1 MQELSQLCES
11 FTAIDE
17 HAALII
23 PNGEDAGDIV
33 LESLLELS
41 IRYHQLQTTSPNIV
55 SSMRV
60 LSGQVGSEIIKA
72 AGLANRQVEDRPPAR
87 LLELG
92 FSYAV
97 ATDVALPRR
106 QLCGS
111 IKIAHLI
118 HTLLMELYTPPH
130 RA

>member
-17 HAALII
+17 HTALII

-60 LSGQVGSEIIKA
+60 LSGQVDSERIKV
-72 AGLANRQVEDRPPAR
+72 AGLANRQVEDRPLAP
-87 LLELG
+87 LLDL
-92 FSYAV
+92 YV
-97 ATDVALPRR
+97 RHPVTTDLALHRR
-106 QLCGS
+106 QLCDT
-111 IKIAHLI
+111 IQINH
-118 HTLLMELYTPPH
+118 
-130 RA
+130 